1 MGNLGDTTR
10 WDGVTDRYQ
19 EVDHGHLDQGSLK
32 SLRRARLVGDGEAEV
47 GNGLDVAVAE
57 VAIADAAGAANL
69 TSGEGADQA
78 PRAAVRRTE
87 KAVKKNEVVAEVG
100 TGAAIGGRG
109 NKEADLPP
117 PPGRHRPLIA
127 RDPQLRLQIKNQNS
141 RLRNYQP
148 RCLLFSQN
156 RSARSRRSNG
166 NEP

>member
-78 PRAAVRRTE
+78 PRAAGRRTE
-87 KAVKKNEVVAEVG
+87 KAIKKNEVVAEVG
-100 TGAAIGGRG
+100 TGAAGGRG
-109 NKEADLPP
+109 NKEVDLPLL
-117 PPGRHRPLIA
+117 PGRHRPLIA
-127 RDPQLRLQIKNQNS
+127 LESGSFEPKTFTSS
-141 RLRNYQP
+141 R
-148 RCLLFSQN
+148 
-156 RSARSRRSNG
+156 
-166 NEP
+166 